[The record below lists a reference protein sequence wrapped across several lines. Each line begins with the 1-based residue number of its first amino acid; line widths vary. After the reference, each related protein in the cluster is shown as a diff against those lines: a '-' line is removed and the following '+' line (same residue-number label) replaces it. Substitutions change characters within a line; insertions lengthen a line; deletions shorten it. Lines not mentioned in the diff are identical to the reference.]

1 MSVETPSAKDVVEDV
16 SVWLASEFSTK
27 LSPVAV
33 GAIVRATH
41 RELQEQIVPEAL
53 GEMLHRMAR
62 HRIARLVQV
71 L

>member
-1 MSVETPSAKDVVEDV
+1 MSVETHRPEDAVEDV
-16 SVWLASEFSTK
+16 IVWLSNEFSAK

-41 RELQEQIVPEAL
+41 RDLKDQIVPEAL
-53 GEMLHRMAR
+53 DEMLHRLAR
-62 HRIARLVQV
+62 DRIARLVRV

>member
-1 MSVETPSAKDVVEDV
+1 MSVGTHKPEDAVEDV
-16 SVWLASEFSTK
+16 TVWLANEFSSK

-41 RELQEQIVPEAL
+41 RDLQGQIVAEAL
-53 GEMLHRMAR
+53 GEMLHRLAR
-62 HRIARLVQV
+62 DRIVRLVRV

>member
-1 MSVETPSAKDVVEDV
+1 MSVGTQEPEGVVEDV
-16 SVWLASEFSTK
+16 TVWLTNEFSTK

-41 RELQEQIVPEAL
+41 RDLREQVVPEAL
-53 GEMLHRMAR
+53 GEMLHRLAR
-62 HRIARLVQV
+62 DRIARLVQV